1 MSGNLCVET
10 FFLTMPKY
18 LSCFSYIVDIFQS
31 RFSQDSNLK
40 LRQNILFT
48 VWADFNNFFLLLLGC
63 LNIYKLILLC
73 DLASSSAVEELQQTS
88 PNWSQD
94 SIPIAALSGC
104 GIPYVKLFSLLP
116 NLYITDKV
124 SQLPGYNILASS
136 LMGKWLC
143 FKGLSTHTFV
153 SL

>member
-1 MSGNLCVET
+1 MCGNI

-48 VWADFNNFFLLLLGC
+48 VWADFSNFLLLLLGC

>member
-1 MSGNLCVET
+1 MCGNL

-48 VWADFNNFFLLLLGC
+48 VWADFSNFLLLLLGC